1 MENLKSAVNLLNA
14 VYDNMNQISV
24 VGIENQDR
32 FVGCANAI
40 QTVSQ
45 TLVKY
50 IAETEAKKPTVL
62 QEGGTAKELAGS
74 EEVNGR

>member
-1 MENLKSAVNLLNA
+1 MENIISAINLLDA
-14 VYDNMNQISV
+14 VYANMNQISV

-45 TLVKY
+45 TLGKF
-50 IAETEAKKPTVL
+50 L
-62 QEGGTAKELAGS
+62 QEAQQPAEKVKED
-74 EEVNGR
+74 ENG